1 MKIKEGYIL
10 REVAGNFIVVAVGD
24 AALDFNGVITLNETG
39 ALLWKALENG
49 ADEQGLLTELKK
61 EYEIDDGTAK
71 RDVLTFLDKLKQAEL
86 LV

>member
-49 ADEQGLLTELKK
+49 ATESGLLEELKK
-61 EYEIDDGTAK
+61 EYEIDDETAK
-71 RDVLTFLDKLKQAEL
+71 KDVLAFLGKLKEAEL